1 MVCDSRRSSA
11 ARGGRPRAVG
21 TVGDVR
27 WGRLVTAVATMLGAA
42 VVAVLAMRAGGVA
55 GVRAEVAAAGAWA
68 PLLFVALQA
77 VVTIAPLPRTVFTVA
92 AGVLFGAV
100 WGLLLTVTG
109 TALAALAAYGLVRW
123 VGGPIVARHEHRPGF
138 AWLRARLDR
147 SGLLAM
153 VSLRL
158 LPMVPFSVLNYAAGV
173 ARVRLFPYLVGTVLG
188 VLPGTVA
195 IVVLG
200 DAVTGGDVN
209 PALFAVSFAGA
220 AVGLA
225 GAATAARRVP
235 GPAPVTALAAPDPP
249 AAARG

>member
-1 MVCDSRRSSA
+1 MA
-11 ARGGRPRAVG
+11 ALVAV
-21 TVGDVR
+21 
-27 WGRLVTAVATMLGAA
+27 LAAA
-42 VVAVLAMRAGGVA
+42 VVAVLAIRTGGAG

-77 VVTIAPLPRTVFTVA
+77 VVTITPLPRIMFTVA
-92 AGVLFGAV
+92 AGVLFGSV
-100 WGLLLTVTG
+100 WGLALTITG

-123 VGGPIVARHEHRPGF
+123 VGGPIVARHEHRAGF
-138 AWLRARLDR
+138 AWVRARLDR

-173 ARVRLFPYLVGTVLG
+173 ARVRLAPYLVGTVLG
-188 VLPGTVA
+188 VLPGTIA

-200 DAVTGGDVN
+200 DAVTSGDVN

-220 AVGLA
+220 ALGLA
-225 GAATAARRVP
+225 GATIAARRVHP
-235 GPAPVTALAAPDPP
+235 EAAAASPPP
-249 AAARG
+249 AAEPV